1 MGKGNGKLKQPDRP
15 TGIGGTDAIRI
26 TEGTWK
32 DLWLEKIGK
41 VERKDLSSVLP
52 VQLGIFTEEFN
63 RRWYQEVTK
72 ERVVNIGNIFTHPQY
87 DYIYGSLD
95 GIAKGKVFEAKHVNA
110 FVKDQNIIDKYYPQ
124 VQHYMMVTGFSKAV
138 LSVLR
143 GNLGYN
149 IFTIERDKP
158 FQRKLEIACHLFWFH
173 VINNIEPP
181 EYIDFDLMEKINNED
196 DIERHFG
203 TEISSD
209 GWLQGKLN

>member
-41 VERKDLSSVLP
+41 VERKDLSGVLP

-72 ERVVNIGNIFTHPQY
+72 ERVVNIGDIFTHPQY

-95 GIAKGKVFEAKHVNA
+95 GVAKGKVFEAKHVNA

-173 VINNIEPP
+173 VMNNIEPP

-209 GWLQGKLN
+209 SWLQGKLN

>member
-41 VERKDLSSVLP
+41 VERKDLSGVLP

-72 ERVVNIGNIFTHPQY
+72 ERVVNIGDIFTHPQY

-95 GIAKGKVFEAKHVNA
+95 GVAKGKVFEAKHVNA
-110 FVKDQNIIDKYYPQ
+110 FVKDQNIIDKYYAQ

-173 VINNIEPP
+173 VMNNIEPP

>member
-1 MGKGNGKLKQPDRP
+1 MGKGNGKLKQPNRP

-41 VERKDLSSVLP
+41 VERKDLSGVLP

-72 ERVVNIGNIFTHPQY
+72 ERVVNIGDIFTHPQY

-95 GIAKGKVFEAKHVNA
+95 GVAKGKVFEAKHVNA
-110 FVKDQNIIDKYYPQ
+110 FVKDQNIIDKYYAQ

-173 VINNIEPP
+173 VMNNIEPP

>member
-1 MGKGNGKLKQPDRP
+1 MGKGNGKLKPPKRP
-15 TGIGGTDAIRI
+15 TGIGGTDAIRLVAG
-26 TEGTWK
+26 EWK
-32 DLWLEKIGK
+32 DLWLEKTGA
-41 VERKDLSSVLP
+41 VERKDLSGVLP

-63 RRWYQEVTK
+63 RRWYQEVSG

-95 GIAKGKVFEAKHVNA
+95 GVAKGKVFEAKHVNA

-149 IFTIERDKP
+149 VFTIEKDKP
-158 FQRKLEIACHLFWFH
+158 FQKKLEIACHLFWFH
-173 VINNIEPP
+173 VMNNIQPP
-181 EYIDFDLMEKINNED
+181 EYIDFDLMGRINNEQ
-196 DIERHFG
+196 DIENHFG
-203 TEISSD
+203 EEISSD
-209 GWLQGKLN
+209 SWLQGKLN

>member
-72 ERVVNIGNIFTHPQY
+72 ERVVNIGDIFTHPQY

-173 VINNIEPP
+173 VMNNIEPP

>member
-41 VERKDLSSVLP
+41 VERKDLSGVLP

-95 GIAKGKVFEAKHVNA
+95 GVAKGKVFEAKHVNA
-110 FVKDQNIIDKYYPQ
+110 FVKDQNIIDKYYAQ

-173 VINNIEPP
+173 VMNNIEPP

>member
-72 ERVVNIGNIFTHPQY
+72 ERVVNIGDIFTHPQY

-95 GIAKGKVFEAKHVNA
+95 GVAKGKVFEAKHVNA

-173 VINNIEPP
+173 VMNNIEPP

>member
-41 VERKDLSSVLP
+41 VERKDLSGVLP

-72 ERVVNIGNIFTHPQY
+72 ERVVNIGDIFTHPQY

-110 FVKDQNIIDKYYPQ
+110 FVKDQNIIDKYYAQ

-173 VINNIEPP
+173 VMNNIEPP

>member
-1 MGKGNGKLKQPDRP
+1 MGTWNGKLKQPDRP
-15 TGIGGTDAIRI
+15 TGIGGTDAIRS

-72 ERVVNIGNIFTHPQY
+72 ERVVNIGDIFTHPQY

-110 FVKDQNIIDKYYPQ
+110 FVKDQNIIDKYYAQ

-173 VINNIEPP
+173 VMNNIEPP

>member
-41 VERKDLSSVLP
+41 VERKDLSGVLP

-72 ERVVNIGNIFTHPQY
+72 ERVVNIGDIFTHPQY

-95 GIAKGKVFEAKHVNA
+95 GVAKGKVFEAKHVNA

-149 IFTIERDKP
+149 IFTIEKDKP

-173 VINNIEPP
+173 VMNNIEPP

>member
-41 VERKDLSSVLP
+41 VERKDLSGVLP

-72 ERVVNIGNIFTHPQY
+72 ERVVNIGDIFTHPQY

-95 GIAKGKVFEAKHVNA
+95 GVAKGKVFEAKHVNA

-143 GNLGYN
+143 GNLSYN
-149 IFTIERDKP
+149 IFTIEKDKP

-173 VINNIEPP
+173 VMNNIEPP

>member
-72 ERVVNIGNIFTHPQY
+72 ERVVNIGDIFTHPQY

-110 FVKDQNIIDKYYPQ
+110 FVKDQNIIDKYYAQ

-173 VINNIEPP
+173 VMNNIEPP

-209 GWLQGKLN
+209 SWLQGKLN